1 MAKKGLSYSP
11 NTTLIEG
18 AAAIG
23 KSKLPM
29 EMKGLQALVM
39 FGSQKIEQ
47 QRQRIAEAR
56 KNIDA
61 SVSQILINN
70 GALGDEHFAYATK
83 QANLFKEDYMKG
95 VLLNNADG
103 EILKNKALN
112 SLAKLSNSANE
123 EKQLKLNFAKNWD
136 AGLYTT
142 NLDVTDSEVLKLYS
156 KDDYTLD
163 NDKNG
168 NKIYTF
174 DIDGVTVTQ
183 TYEQIKELTNRLKD
197 GADGNRTLSDEFGN
211 VLQNHVFNQF
221 FVGVD
226 EDGKSKFFKR
236 GAAEQYF
243 LNLFKKSGIAFS
255 DQMADN
261 RFNTKT
267 IKEMLLADDTLLAD
281 VQKVIKDIPDIDE
294 DGVDINDVVDALLNH
309 KNDAFKEAFENGSIQ
324 KIIASKLT
332 NALLRENAGLLTTP
346 STTSPPTSPSKPT
359 EDEKFAINRDV
370 VNLMY
375 PEESADRDFYV
386 GSRTIKIIEEK
397 LDALYNNQEFKDFAG
412 NRFVPEINRDGKVIG
427 YYVYYRDS
435 KLDKKVSGGRKYGE
449 YIAQGHKDI
458 PKGEDLKEFIR
469 RSFLGLNDYEYK
481 GSKGKYD
488 L

>member
-11 NTTLIEG
+11 NEALIQG

-23 KSKLPM
+23 QSKLPAD
-29 EMKGLQALVM
+29 MKGLQAITM

-47 QRQRIAEAR
+47 QRQRVAEAR

-61 SVSQILINN
+61 SVSQILVNN

-95 VLLNNADG
+95 VLLNNAEG

-142 NLDVTDSEVLKLYS
+142 NLDVADSEVLKSYS

-197 GADGNRTLSDEFGN
+197 GADGNKTLSDEFGN

-267 IKEMLLADDTLLAD
+267 IKEMLLADTTLLED
-281 VQKVIKDIPDIDE
+281 VKKVITDIPDIGDA
-294 DGVDINDVVDALLNH
+294 GIDINDVVDVLLNH

-346 STTSPPTSPSKPT
+346 SKTSPPTSTPPT
-359 EDEKFAINRDV
+359 DKKTTYNISRNVINPAFGPDTKNRDFNPGYREISV
-370 VNLMY
+370 
-375 PEESADRDFYV
+375 
-386 GSRTIKIIEEK
+386 IEEK
-397 LDALYNNQEFKDFAG
+397 LDLLYNNEPMPDWNG
-412 NRFVPEINRDGKVIG
+412 NMYEPDIRNGKVVGYFVYAQDASLNTKQTKEGKPYLLYIG
-427 YYVYYRDS
+427 GDERA
-435 KLDKKVSGGRKYGE
+435 KKE
-449 YIAQGHKDI
+449 
-458 PKGEDLKEFIR
+458 IR
-469 RSFLGLNDYEYK
+469 RIYLGLEAYDYK

>member
-23 KSKLPM
+23 KSKLPI
-29 EMKGLQALVM
+29 EMKGLQALAM

-61 SVSQILINN
+61 SVSQILVNN

-156 KDDYTLD
+156 EDKYTLD

-183 TYEQIKELTNRLKD
+183 TYEDIKELTNRLKD

-267 IKEMLLADDTLLAD
+267 IKEMLLADATLLND
-281 VQKVIKDIPDIDE
+281 VKDVIKDIPDIDS
-294 DGVDINDVVDALLNH
+294 DGLDINDVVDALLNH
-309 KNDAFKEAFENGSIQ
+309 KNTAFKEAFENGSIQ

-332 NALLRENAGLLTTP
+332 NALLRENAGLLTKQEQTTTTTTTP
-346 STTSPPTSPSKPT
+346 PPPTG
-359 EDEKFAINRDV
+359 DEKFAINRNVINPAFGPD
-370 VNLMY
+370 
-375 PEESADRDFYV
+375 SKKRDFYV
-386 GSRTIKIIEEK
+386 GTKDISVVEDK
-397 LDALYNNQEFKDFAG
+397 LDKLYNNQSFADFAG
-412 NRFVPEINRDGKVIG
+412 NTYEPDMRNGKVVGYFVYAQDASLNTKQTKEGKSYLLYIG
-427 YYVYYRDS
+427 GDER
-435 KLDKKVSGGRKYGE
+435 
-449 YIAQGHKDI
+449 A
-458 PKGEDLKEFIR
+458 KEEIR
-469 RSFLGLNDYEYK
+469 RIYLGLESYEYK

>member
-11 NTTLIEG
+11 STTLIEG

-23 KSKLPM
+23 KSKLPT
-29 EMKGLQALVM
+29 EMKGLQALAM
-39 FGSQKIEQ
+39 FGSQKIEK

-61 SVSQILINN
+61 SVSQILVNN

-142 NLDVTDSEVLKLYS
+142 NLDIQDSEVLKLYS

-221 FVGVD
+221 FVGIS

-267 IKEMLLADDTLLAD
+267 IKEMLLADATLLED
-281 VQKVIKDIPDIDE
+281 VKEVMKSFSIDIPDIGDA
-294 DGVDINDVVDALLNH
+294 GIDINDVVDALLNH

-332 NALLRENAGLLTTP
+332 NALLRENAGLLTNQEQKP
-346 STTSPPTSPSKPT
+346 LPPTPPT
-359 EDEKFAINRDV
+359 DEKTTFSINRNVINPAFGPD
-370 VNLMY
+370 
-375 PEESADRDFYV
+375 SKKRDFYV
-386 GSRTIKIIEEK
+386 GTKDISVVEDK
-397 LDALYNNQEFKDFAG
+397 LDKLYNNQSFADFAG
-412 NRFVPEINRDGKVIG
+412 NTYEPDIRNGKVVGYFVYAQDASLNTKQTKEGKSYLLYIG
-427 YYVYYRDS
+427 GDER
-435 KLDKKVSGGRKYGE
+435 
-449 YIAQGHKDI
+449 A
-458 PKGEDLKEFIR
+458 KEEIR
-469 RSFLGLNDYEYK
+469 RIYLGLESYEYK

>member
-11 NTTLIEG
+11 NTALIEG

-23 KSKLPM
+23 KSKLPI
-29 EMKGLQALVM
+29 EMKGLQALAM

-61 SVSQILINN
+61 SVSQILVNN

-156 KDDYTLD
+156 EDKYTLD

-183 TYEQIKELTNRLKD
+183 TYEDIKELTNRLKD

-267 IKEMLLADDTLLAD
+267 IKEMLLADATLLND
-281 VQKVIKDIPDIDE
+281 VKDVIKDIPDIDS
-294 DGVDINDVVDALLNH
+294 DGLDINDVVDALLNH
-309 KNDAFKEAFENGSIQ
+309 KNTAFKEAFENGSIQ

-332 NALLRENAGLLTTP
+332 NALLRENAGLLTKQEQTTTTTTTP
-346 STTSPPTSPSKPT
+346 PPPTG
-359 EDEKFAINRDV
+359 DEKFAINRNVINPAFGPD
-370 VNLMY
+370 
-375 PEESADRDFYV
+375 SKKRDFYV
-386 GSRTIKIIEEK
+386 GTKDISVVEDK
-397 LDALYNNQEFKDFAG
+397 LDKLYNNQSFADFAG
-412 NRFVPEINRDGKVIG
+412 NTYEPDMRNGKVVGYFVYAQDASLNTKQTKEGKSYLLYIG
-427 YYVYYRDS
+427 GDER
-435 KLDKKVSGGRKYGE
+435 
-449 YIAQGHKDI
+449 A
-458 PKGEDLKEFIR
+458 KEEIR
-469 RSFLGLNDYEYK
+469 RIYLGLESYEYK

>member
-23 KSKLPM
+23 KSKLPI
-29 EMKGLQALVM
+29 EMKGLQALAM

-61 SVSQILINN
+61 SVSQILVNN

-183 TYEQIKELTNRLKD
+183 TYEEIKELTNRLKD

-267 IKEMLLADDTLLAD
+267 IKEMLLADATLLSD
-281 VQKVIKDIPDIDE
+281 VQDVIKDIPDIDS
-294 DGVDINDVVDALLNH
+294 DGLDINDVVDALLNH
-309 KNDAFKEAFENGSIQ
+309 KNTAFKEAFENGSIQ

-332 NALLRENAGLLTTP
+332 NALLRENAGLLTKQEQ
-346 STTSPPTSPSKPT
+346 TTTTTTTLPPPTG
-359 EDEKFAINRDV
+359 DEKFAINRNVINPAFD
-370 VNLMY
+370 
-375 PEESADRDFYV
+375 PDSKKRDFYV
-386 GSRTIKIIEEK
+386 GSKDISVVEDK
-397 LDALYNNQEFKDFAG
+397 LNKLYNNESFADFAG
-412 NRFVPEINRDGKVIG
+412 NMYEPQIYNGKVVGYFVYAQDASLNTKQTKEGKSYLLYIG
-427 YYVYYRDS
+427 GDER
-435 KLDKKVSGGRKYGE
+435 
-449 YIAQGHKDI
+449 A
-458 PKGEDLKEFIR
+458 KEQIR
-469 RSFLGLNDYEYK
+469 RIYLGLESYEYK